1 MMNAQRFLS
10 IVLACI
16 LTGCAT
22 SYDISRDF
30 DPATNFSALHT
41 FAWMPDDTGHS
52 GDAVVD
58 SDTLLRERLQNAVER
73 ELLMKGYRKEAALG
87 KTPDFWVTFH
97 AAMKRKVEVTTYSG
111 YYGYGWWGYPWGY
124 MGGGLGPQAYVRDY
138 DERVIVLD
146 FVTPATRK
154 LLWRATARN
163 ALDEDATPQ
172 ERTEQID
179 RIIRQMLKG
188 FPPLPGT

>member
-1 MMNAQRFLS
+1 MSAQRLLA
-10 IVLACI
+10 ILLACV

-41 FAWMPDDTGHS
+41 FAWMPDTNAGS

-58 SDTLLRERLQNAVER
+58 SDTLLRERVQNAADR
-73 ELLMKGYRKEAALG
+73 ELLLKGYRKQTAKDSL
-87 KTPDFWVTFH
+87 PDFWVTFH

-124 MGGGLGPQAYVRDY
+124 MGGGMGPQAYMRDY

-146 FVTPATRK
+146 VVDPASRK

-163 ALDEDATPQ
+163 ALDEDASPQ
-172 ERTEQID
+172 ERTGQID
-179 RIIRQMLKG
+179 RMVKQMLKG
-188 FPPLPGT
+188 FPPLAGS

>member
-1 MMNAQRFLS
+1 MNAQRFLAMC
-10 IVLACI
+10 LACI
-16 LTGCAT
+16 VAGCAT
-22 SYDISRDF
+22 SFDISRDF
-30 DPATNFSALHT
+30 DPATNFSALHS
-41 FAWMPDDTGHS
+41 FAWMPDTNAGS

-58 SDTLLRERLQNAVER
+58 TDTLLRGRVQSAVDR
-73 ELLMKGYRKEAALG
+73 ELLLKGYRKEVTAG

-124 MGGGLGPQAYVRDY
+124 FGGGMGPESYVRDY

-146 FVTPATRK
+146 MVDPASRK
-154 LLWRATARN
+154 LLWRATARD

-172 ERTEQID
+172 QKTTQIERMVG
-179 RIIRQMLKG
+179 QMLAG
-188 FPPLPGT
+188 FPPLPGR

>member
-1 MMNAQRFLS
+1 MSAQRLLAV
-10 IVLACI
+10 ILACI
-16 LTGCAT
+16 VTGCAT

-30 DPATNFSALHT
+30 DPGTDFSRLHT
-41 FAWMPDDTGHS
+41 FSWMPDGNTGS

-58 SDTLLRERLQNAVER
+58 TDTLLLGRVQNAVEQA
-73 ELLMKGYRKEAALG
+73 LLAKGYRKELVPG
-87 KTPDFWVTFH
+87 KAPDFWVTFH
-97 AAMKRKVEVTTYSG
+97 AALKRKVEVTTYSG

-146 FVTPATRK
+146 FVNPGTRK

-163 ALDEDATPQ
+163 ALDEDLTPQ
-172 ERTEQID
+172 QRTEEID
-179 RIIRQMLKG
+179 HIIRQMLKA
-188 FPPLPGT
+188 FPPLPAR